1 MQQIIYDIIDN
12 CFNHYKNNIAENNS
26 ANSDI
31 TITPPQSTKGGSNNN
46 NMITQ
51 TEIKNENKKIL
62 FNVLKNF
69 NINIINNNEN
79 NNIININIKKNKN
92 NKNIFISKKRKRVF
106 SIQKI
111 QKKNNKSTE
120 KIFKKINIFKQNF
133 QLPKLPNEKKDEKFV
148 IDILIN
154 KNKNNNNKWNNT
166 NINILNNK
174 NITNDKNNNN
184 IPNDKNNNNIVSEKK
199 EEINDKDKE
208 KNINIEEEKNKDN
221 NNNSKKKK
229 RKSKATNEKELQILY
244 EQKFLEN
251 MNKEYPDEEY
261 EKDMKECLNNKKM
274 KFMKENFPMMFQKD
288 KFYLY
293 NILPKKRLASK
304 EYYIEPNYFNITHC
318 ENLYNYY
325 DLLYS
330 DYNISFKNNN
340 ENSGFNDDN
349 IKENINN
356 NIINKNILI
365 NNLYKNKI
373 LKFNKINN
381 YINNSDNKQN
391 NKIKIFNIVKIK
403 KIKKINKNN
412 LIPEKSKN
420 KIKDNYNLVNNSD
433 LIINEKFSYFP
444 KKVWSLN
451 DKNINVEN
459 FFDDCIQIWPFDE
472 CCFIK
477 EIALEFLMKNNYS
490 ISICLEKIKEFVY
503 YMKKRANELDFPII
517 SESIKTIKKYNL
529 RKTNYN

>member
-1 MQQIIYDIIDN
+1 MKQIIYEIIDN
-12 CFNHYKNNIAENNS
+12 CFNLYKNNITENNS

-46 NMITQ
+46 NMITHA
-51 TEIKNENKKIL
+51 EIKNENKKIL
-62 FNVLKNF
+62 FNVLKNN
-69 NINIINNNEN
+69 NISIIINNEN
-79 NNIININIKKNKN
+79 NNINNINIKKNYN

-111 QKKNNKSTE
+111 KKKNNRSTE
-120 KIFKKINIFKQNF
+120 KIFKKINTFKQNF
-133 QLPKLPNEKKDEKFV
+133 QLPKLQKEKKDEKFV

-154 KNKNNNNKWNNT
+154 KNKNNNNNN
-166 NINILNNK
+166 NINK
-174 NITNDKNNNN
+174 NIKKLNNNNISIDKNNNN
-184 IPNDKNNNNIVSEKK
+184 KPNNNSNINIIKEKK
-199 EEINDKDKE
+199 EENKDINKDK
-208 KNINIEEEKNKDN
+208 NIDEDKNKDN
-221 NNNSKKKK
+221 NNNNNSKRKKKN
-229 RKSKATNEKELQILY
+229 RASNEKELQMLY

-251 MNKEYPDEEY
+251 MNKEYPDNEY
-261 EKDMKECLNNKKM
+261 EKDMNECLNSKKM
-274 KFMKENFPMMFQKD
+274 KFMKDNFPMMFQKD

-293 NILPKKRLASK
+293 NILPKKRLESK
-304 EYYIEPNYFNITHC
+304 EYFIEPNYFNIIYN

-330 DYNISFKNNN
+330 DYNISFKYNYENFNN
-340 ENSGFNDDN
+340 DN

-373 LKFNKINN
+373 LNFNKIYNF
-381 YINNSDNKQN
+381 INNNKNKN

-403 KIKKINKNN
+403 KVNKNN
-412 LIPEKSKN
+412 FILEKRNN
-420 KIKDNYNLVNNSD
+420 KIKDKYNLNNTSD
-433 LIINEKFSYFP
+433 LIIKEKFSYLP

-451 DKNINVEN
+451 NNKINVEK

-477 EIALEFLMKNNYS
+477 EIALEYLMKNNYL
-490 ISICLEKIKEFVY
+490 INICLEKIKEFVY
-503 YMKKRANELDFPII
+503 YMKKRASELDFPII

-529 RKTNYN
+529 RKTNNN

>member
-46 NMITQ
+46 NMITH

-79 NNIININIKKNKN
+79 NNIININIKKNYN

-154 KNKNNNNKWNNT
+154 KNKNYNNNNINK
-166 NINILNNK
+166 NINILNNNNISNDK
-174 NITNDKNNNN
+174 NNNIQNDKNNNN
-184 IPNDKNNNNIVSEKK
+184 IIKEKK
-199 EEINDKDKE
+199 EENNDKDKDKE
-208 KNINIEEEKNKDN
+208 KNKNIEEDKN
-221 NNNSKKKK
+221 NNNNKKKK
-229 RKSKATNEKELQILY
+229 KNRASNEKELQILY

-261 EKDMKECLNNKKM
+261 EKDMIACLNNKKM
-274 KFMKENFPMMFQKD
+274 KFMKDNFPMMFQKD

-304 EYYIEPNYFNITHC
+304 EYFIEPDYFNITHN

-330 DYNISFKNNN
+330 DYDIGFKYNCENNCLN
-340 ENSGFNDDN
+340 NVN

-381 YINNSDNKQN
+381 YINNNDNKQN

-420 KIKDNYNLVNNSD
+420 KIKDNYNLTNNSD
-433 LIINEKFSYFP
+433 LIIKEKFSYFP

-451 DKNINVEN
+451 DNKINVEN

-477 EIALEFLMKNNYS
+477 EIALEYLMKNNYS

-503 YMKKRANELDFPII
+503 YMKKRASELDFPII